1 MSGQSYSFFM
11 TLIVGGIA
19 GWLAGLVTRGSGY
32 GLIGDVIVGLLGAFV
47 GGYLVPAFNIP
58 LRFGNV
64 WLEKGV
70 VAFAGAVVLLLLIS
84 LLRPRSLNE
93 RVGDWW
99 RRR

>member
-1 MSGQSYSFFM
+1 MSGQNSSLFM

-47 GGYLVPAFNIP
+47 GGYLVAATSIS
-58 LRFGNV
+58 LRLGNV
-64 WLEKGV
+64 WLEKGL
-70 VAFAGAVVLLLLIS
+70 VAFAGAVALLLLIS
-84 LLRPRSLNE
+84 LLRPRSVTE

>member
-1 MSGQSYSFFM
+1 MLGQNSSLIM
-11 TLIVGGIA
+11 TLLVGGIA

-32 GLIGDVIVGLLGAFV
+32 GIIGDVIVGLLGAFI
-47 GGYLVPAFNIP
+47 GSFLVPALNIS

-64 WLEKGV
+64 WLEKGLI
-70 VAFAGAVVLLLLIS
+70 AFAGAVILLLLLS
-84 LLRPRSLNE
+84 LLRPRSVTE

>member
-1 MSGQSYSFFM
+1 MSGQNSSLIM
-11 TLIVGGIA
+11 TLMVGGVA

-47 GGYLVPAFNIP
+47 GGYLVSAFNLS
-58 LRFGNV
+58 LRLGNV
-64 WLEKGV
+64 WLEKGL
-70 VAFAGAVVLLLLIS
+70 VAFAGAVALLLLIG
-84 LLRPRSLNE
+84 LLRPRSVTE